1 MPAVPSVE
9 EVIDPAV
16 LSKLTL
22 GKVLSFV
29 LLFVVC
35 ILAMKLV
42 LKAVSK
48 LLGKSKLDTPVQ
60 SIIVNGLKTIII
72 FIIVIIMA
80 ESLGIKMS
88 SFVALLS
95 IVGLAA
101 SLALQDSLS
110 NMASG
115 MVILVTKPFKIGDYV
130 TIGSLSGNVTKIGLT
145 ATKLLTPDNQAIL
158 LPNKTITASSVC
170 NYSSEET
177 RRLDFKFT
185 ASYDAPTDTV
195 KEALLEAVDIPQVME
210 EPAPFIKLSGYG
222 DSAIEYTVRVWVK
235 SSDYWDAHF
244 EIMERVRQSFDKRN
258 VEMTYPHLNVHALS

>member
-9 EVIDPAV
+9 EVIDPSV
-16 LSKLTL
+16 LNKLTFS
-22 GKVLSFV
+22 KVLSFV

-35 ILAMKLV
+35 VLAMKIV
-42 LKAVSK
+42 LKTVSK
-48 LLGKSKLDTPVQ
+48 LLGKSKLENTVQ
-60 SIIVNGLKTIII
+60 SIIINGLKTILI
-72 FIIVIIMA
+72 FIIIIVMA

-110 NMASG
+110 NAASG
-115 MVILVTKPFKIGDYV
+115 MVILLTKPFKVGDYV
-130 TIGSLSGNVTKIGLT
+130 TIGSLSGNVTKIGVT
-145 ATKLLTPDNQAIL
+145 YTKLLTPDNQAIL
-158 LPNKTITASSVC
+158 LPNKTITATSIC
-170 NYSSEET
+170 NYSSEEN

-195 KEALLEAVDIPQVME
+195 KEALLEAVDIPQVLPD
-210 EPAPFIKLSGYG
+210 PAPFIKLSGYG

-235 SSDYWDAHF
+235 GSDYWDAHF

-258 VEMTYPHLNVHALS
+258 VEMTYPHLNVHTLS